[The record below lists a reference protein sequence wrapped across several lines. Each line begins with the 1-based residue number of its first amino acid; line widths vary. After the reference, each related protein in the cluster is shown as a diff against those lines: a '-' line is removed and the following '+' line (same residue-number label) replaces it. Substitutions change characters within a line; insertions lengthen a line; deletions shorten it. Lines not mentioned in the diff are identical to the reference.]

1 MDDTDDK
8 QGCGPSLPQREHSS
22 AGGPAAVERAD
33 EALWT
38 PLFVAVVISTLCL
51 FLTAQGL
58 NAGMT
63 VYLDRIGQPAALAGA
78 LAAITAGAC
87 AIARLASGPLVDRR
101 GRAVIMVAGALLLV
115 AGTFLTTFATSVVPL
130 TICRILQGIGF
141 SLGTTATATMAS
153 DVLPFRRLGEGIGYY
168 GLGQALAMAVG
179 PMLALTLALM
189 NPPQML
195 FIGLTAVA
203 LIVLAL
209 VPLCRYE
216 RDPRGKLA
224 ASSAYFVRW
233 SKDCGA
239 CTEDRPRKGRASAQK
254 RGLISQIFEKDAL
267 PGTIPLLAL
276 APVFGF
282 GIIFVGLYGYEIGVG
297 SAGLF
302 FTFSAASMIAVRLLL
317 SRRLSQANPMSAFGA
332 AALAGLVCF
341 SLLLAASV
349 CAPLY
354 YLAGFFYG
362 LCLGLS
368 QPLGQSIAVR
378 NIPSEHLG
386 AANALYLLAI
396 DAGFGVGAIAW
407 GILSDAVGFAPTI
420 VCVMACIVLSFL
432 LARRYYPRSL
442 RSGRND

>member
-1 MDDTDDK
+1 MEGK
-8 QGCGPSLPQREHSS
+8 QEFNLSQIKRERSNADSS
-22 AGGPAAVERAD
+22 TTPDQAKEP
-33 EALWT
+33 LWT
-38 PLFVAVVISTLCL
+38 PLFIAVVVSTFCL

-63 VYLDRIGQPAALAGA
+63 VYLDRIGQPAALSGL

-87 AIARLASGPLVDRR
+87 AITRLASGPLVDRR
-101 GRAVIMVAGALLLV
+101 GRAAMMTAGALLLV
-115 AGTFLTTFATSVVPL
+115 ASTFLTTFAANVVPL

-153 DVLPFRRLGEGIGYY
+153 DILPFRRLGEGIGYY

-203 LIVLAL
+203 LVVLAL

-216 RDPRGKLA
+216 KDPRGKLA

-233 SKDCGA
+233 NRGRGVCAEG
-239 CTEDRPRKGRASAQK
+239 RPREGRASAQK
-254 RGLISQIFEKDAL
+254 RGLVSQVFEKDAL

-282 GIIFVGLYGYEIGVG
+282 GIVFVGLYGCEIGVG

-302 FTFSAASMIAVRLLL
+302 FTFAAASMIAVRLLL
-317 SRRLSQANPMSAFGA
+317 SRRINQANPVSAFGA
-332 AALAGLVCF
+332 AALAGIVCF

-362 LCLGLS
+362 LCLGIS

-378 NIPSEHLG
+378 NIPSERLG

-407 GILSDAVGFAPTI
+407 GILSDTVGFAPTI
-420 VCVMACIVLSFL
+420 LCVMACIVLSFL

-442 RSGRND
+442 RSGRNG

>member
-1 MDDTDDK
+1 MDRIAETEDK
-8 QGCGPSLPQREHSS
+8 SIPQQHEASS
-22 AGGPAAVERAD
+22 DGLQDNSPEKAQ

-38 PLFVAVVISTLCL
+38 PLFIAAVVSTFCL

-63 VYLDRIGQPAALAGA
+63 VYLDRIGQPAALAGL

-87 AIARLASGPLVDRR
+87 ALARLASGPLVDRR
-101 GRAVIMVAGALLLV
+101 GRVAMLVAGALLLI

-130 TICRILQGIGF
+130 TLCRILQGAGF

-179 PMLALTLALM
+179 PMVALALALM
-189 NPPQML
+189 DPPQML

-203 LIVLAL
+203 LVALAL

-216 RDPRGKLA
+216 KDPCGKLA
-224 ASSAYFVRW
+224 TSSAYFVRW
-233 SKDCGA
+233 SKNRDICAEG
-239 CTEDRPRKGRASAQK
+239 RPYEGRASAQK
-254 RGLISQIFEKDAL
+254 HGLIAQIFEKDAL
-267 PGTIPLLAL
+267 PGTIPLLTL

-297 SAGLF
+297 AAGLF
-302 FTFSAASMIAVRLLL
+302 FTFAAASMIAVRLLL
-317 SRRLSQANPMSAFGA
+317 SRRLSQANPVNAFGA
-332 AALAGLVCF
+332 AALSGIVCF
-341 SLLLAASV
+341 SLLLAA
-349 CAPLY
+349 AFFGPLY
-354 YLAGFFYG
+354 YAAGFFYG
-362 LCLGLS
+362 LCLGIS

-378 NIPSEHLG
+378 NIPSERLG

-396 DAGFGVGAIAW
+396 DAGFAVGAVAW

-420 VCVMACIVLSFL
+420 ACVMACIVASFL
-432 LARRYYPRSL
+432 LARRYYPQSA
-442 RSGRND
+442 